1 MKKNAARDARLIRRL
16 GKRLSYANVMATI
29 AVFGV
34 LAGGGAYA
42 AAKIG
47 PKEIGD
53 KAVRAKHIKK
63 AAVKTPKI
71 TDGAVTAA
79 KLADDARSLQG
90 PQGAPGPQGEP
101 GAQGEP
107 GPQGERGARGEPGER
122 GAAGPTNVVVRR
134 SAVLTIAPDGFRE
147 TTVSCAPGE
156 RATGGG
162 ITVQNG
168 FVSDLVAVK
177 SVPLGGSATS
187 PPTGWVAMAR
197 NADANDDGQDTVD
210 VRADVICAS

>member
-1 MKKNAARDARLIRRL
+1 MKMKNDAACGARLIRRL
-16 GKRLSYANVMATI
+16 GERLSYANVMATI

-42 AAKIG
+42 ASKIG

-79 KLADDARSLQG
+79 KLADDVRSLQG
-90 PQGAPGPQGEP
+90 PQGEP
-101 GAQGEP
+101 GARGEP
-107 GPQGERGARGEPGER
+107 GPQGERGVQGEPGPPGER

-134 SAVLTIAPDGFRE
+134 SAVLTIAPGGFRE
-147 TTVSCAPGE
+147 ATVSCAPGE

-162 ITVQNG
+162 VTVQNG
-168 FVSDLVAVK
+168 FVDDLVAIK

-187 PPTGWVAMAR
+187 PPTGWIAQAR
-197 NADANDDGQDTVD
+197 NADANGDDQDTID